1 MVDFSAAKSMRES
14 EPSPRRG
21 LIVVDG
27 VLENGGGGGGGEIGW
42 GWVRCLDICI
52 LSLPPLPETV

>member
-1 MVDFSAAKSMRES
+1 MDFSAAKSMRES
-14 EPSPRRG
+14 EASPRRG

-27 VLENGGGGGGGEIGW
+27 VLENGGGGEIGW